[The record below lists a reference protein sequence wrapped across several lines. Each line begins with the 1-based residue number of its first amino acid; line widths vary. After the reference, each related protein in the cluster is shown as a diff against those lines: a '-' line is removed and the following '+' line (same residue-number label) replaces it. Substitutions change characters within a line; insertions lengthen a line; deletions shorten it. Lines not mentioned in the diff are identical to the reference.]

1 MTCSICPHL
10 FQGTGLLQG
19 CSRLSGMQKGRKD
32 RAAICGFSDTGVCT
46 SVSFFSVSLN
56 VKRNLSIYSLL
67 RGKCGPRSVRNAKK
81 TRGECFHDIM

>member
-32 RAAICGFSDTGVCT
+32 RAAICGFSDTVV
-46 SVSFFSVSLN
+46 SV
-56 VKRNLSIYSLL
+56 LL
-67 RGKCGPRSVRNAKK
+67 LASSRYL
-81 TRGECFHDIM
+81 

>member
-19 CSRLSGMQKGRKD
+19 CSRISGMQKGRKD

-56 VKRNLSIYSLL
+56 VKRNLSIYSLFE
-67 RGKCGPRSVRNAKK
+67 GKMWSQKCKK
-81 TRGECFHDIM
+81 CEENKR